1 MPLFHE
7 LLGLMGI
14 GLLCAA
20 AGYESFAAV
29 AVLVFE
35 VRRRL
40 RVPARRD
47 RPPVTMLKPLCGA
60 EPGLYENLR
69 SFCLQDYP
77 RYQIVFGVQEAT
89 DPALAVVRRLRLEF
103 PALPMDIVVNGLQH
117 GSNRKI
123 SSLINMLPCAEHDI
137 LMISDSD
144 ARVDPDYL
152 SSMVSPLEDP
162 AVGLVTCIYRGMP
175 APGVW
180 SRLGAMYVNDWYMPS
195 VLVAWLFGHREYASG
210 LTLCLR
216 RETLMATGGLHRL
229 SNHLADDYELGALV
243 RGTGLK
249 IALSSRVPR
258 TGHAEP
264 DFEHLVAHET
274 RWMRTIRVLRPK
286 SFRFLFLS
294 FGLPLAAI
302 GFWFSAELQSV
313 ATERAML
320 LGAAIVARFLPF
332 IVSRLRS
339 RELSFTDLWLLP
351 VRDLL
356 LCWVWWRASR
366 TSVVT
371 WRGNEF
377 AVDAQGIMRTLS

>member
-123 SSLINMLPCAEHDI
+123 SSLINMLPRAKHDI

-195 VLVAWLFGHREYASG
+195 
-210 LTLCLR
+210 
-216 RETLMATGGLHRL
+216 
-229 SNHLADDYELGALV
+229 
-243 RGTGLK
+243 
-249 IALSSRVPR
+249 
-258 TGHAEP
+258 
-264 DFEHLVAHET
+264 
-274 RWMRTIRVLRPK
+274 
-286 SFRFLFLS
+286 
-294 FGLPLAAI
+294 
-302 GFWFSAELQSV
+302 
-313 ATERAML
+313 
-320 LGAAIVARFLPF
+320 
-332 IVSRLRS
+332 
-339 RELSFTDLWLLP
+339 
-351 VRDLL
+351 
-356 LCWVWWRASR
+356 
-366 TSVVT
+366 
-371 WRGNEF
+371 
-377 AVDAQGIMRTLS
+377 